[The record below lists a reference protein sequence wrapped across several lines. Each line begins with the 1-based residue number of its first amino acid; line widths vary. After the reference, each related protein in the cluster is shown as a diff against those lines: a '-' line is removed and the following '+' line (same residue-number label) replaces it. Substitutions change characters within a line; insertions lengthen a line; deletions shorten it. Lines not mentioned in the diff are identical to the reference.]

1 MKDKIFI
8 DTNILLYAYSN
19 EKNKQE
25 IAQNIINTNS
35 IIMPHTFKKSI

>member
-8 DTNILLYAYSN
+8 DTNILLYAYST

-25 IAQNIINTNS
+25 IAQNIINPDYAIEKVHS
-35 IIMPHTFKKSI
+35 